1 MVDYLAETPPAE
13 ATPVAPAVLLAEIAE
28 SAGMANS
35 YSCPDAVFM
44 VREILSFIGLKLALN
59 ESFAG
64 AKNAAAAA
72 GAINHVAR

>member
-35 YSCPDAVFM
+35 
-44 VREILSFIGLKLALN
+44 
-59 ESFAG
+59 
-64 AKNAAAAA
+64 
-72 GAINHVAR
+72 